1 MQNILYTVV
10 STTHQAK
17 KGFV

>member
-17 KGFV
+17 KAVV